1 MREAVASREFSSS
14 QKRKRNAQPI
24 DVRTLNMSSKVAYQS
39 KTDLVAE
46 AIKEMVR
53 TRELEPGMEL
63 RQREIAERLGVS
75 PTPVREALRRLEAE
89 GYVTSE
95 PHHAA
100 IVVWP
105 EKPEIYA
112 TAVIRGTLEGLG
124 AELAAKK
131 VTPEDIADLSMLNER
146 LANATD
152 ATERLQVD
160 REFHLRICEITRSPA
175 LLAQM
180 NLLWRNLESWVPTE
194 MSSDR
199 WVSEHE
205 EIIQALSEGDCSEAR
220 AATNEHVL
228 DGFKAYA
235 PQDS

>member
-1 MREAVASREFSSS
+1 
-14 QKRKRNAQPI
+14 
-24 DVRTLNMSSKVAYQS
+24 MSSKVAYRT

-53 TRELEPGMEL
+53 NRELEPGMEL
-63 RQREIAERLGVS
+63 RQRDIAERLGVS

-89 GYVTSE
+89 GYVASE
-95 PHHAA
+95 PHQAA
-100 IVVWP
+100 IVIWP
-105 EKPEIYA
+105 EKSDVYE

-131 VTPEDIADLSMLNER
+131 VTPADMADLTALNAR
-146 LANATD
+146 LVKATD
-152 ATERLQVD
+152 AAERLQID
-160 REFHLRICEITRSPA
+160 REFHLRICEITGSPA
-175 LLAQM
+175 LLAQL
-180 NLLWRNLESWVPTE
+180 NLLWRNLETGPPGE

-199 WVSEHE
+199 WVTEHE
-205 EIIQALSEGDCSEAR
+205 KILQALSKGDCSEAR
-220 AATNEHVL
+220 AVTNEHVL

>member
-1 MREAVASREFSSS
+1 
-14 QKRKRNAQPI
+14 
-24 DVRTLNMSSKVAYQS
+24 MSSKVAYRS

-53 TRELEPGMEL
+53 NRELEPGTEL

-75 PTPVREALRRLEAE
+75 PTPVREAFRRLEAE
-89 GYVTSE
+89 GYVATE
-95 PHHAA
+95 PHQAA

-105 EKPEIYA
+105 EKPEVYE

-131 VTPEDIADLSMLNER
+131 VTSEDIADLTVLNAR
-146 LANATD
+146 LANASD
-152 ATERLQVD
+152 AAERLEID
-160 REFHLRICEITRSPA
+160 RDFHLRICEITGSPA
-175 LLAQM
+175 LLAQL
-180 NLLWRNLESWVPTE
+180 NLLWRNFESDPPEDMSTE
-194 MSSDR
+194 R
-199 WVSEHE
+199 WVTEHE
-205 EIIQALSEGDCSEAR
+205 KIIQALFDGDCSEAR
-220 AATNEHVL
+220 AATNDHIL